1 MWGGDFFNQA
11 VCLLHTWGDKK
22 KKITKLCKHIFLGNF
37 LSNLMIKSTFLM
49 PTTTKIQTPLHPTR
63 QKIKEPIIWDLQCC
77 IEKEWE
83 WRRQLLNSIDSFPNN
98 ICRRQT
104 SLAFWWA
111 TEATDFVAK
120 RSAREWRRCSARNIS
135 DENQVFSS
143 SPLLSHLLSKDNWF
157 NICVCMVKSVFYK
170 EKSMSDHK

>member
-1 MWGGDFFNQA
+1 MGRQKEENYQIMQTHIFRKLSFKPNDKINFFNA
-11 VCLLHTWGDKK
+11 DHNYDTDP
-22 KKITKLCKHIFLGNF
+22 I
-37 LSNLMIKSTFLM
+37 
-49 PTTTKIQTPLHPTR
+49 R
-63 QKIKEPIIWDLQCC
+63 QKIKEPIIWDLQCR

-143 SPLLSHLLSKDNWF
+143 SPLLSHLLSKDNRF
-157 NICVCMVKSVFYK
+157 NICLCMVKSVFYK
-170 EKSMSDHK
+170 EKGISHHK